1 MNSRT
6 MLIVVA
12 AVVVALGAALF
23 VQTQTLRTAKFVPC
37 PNGGTADFVVSVDA
51 QRAIHVDPDD
61 GNGNA
66 PSHKILR
73 WSGPADTELNFKLE
87 KKGNGAKPGPL
98 PAKKK
103 KPASG
108 DLCYRVGSGS
118 YTLKYDVAV
127 PGSPKLDPRIIVN

>member
-1 MNSRT
+1 

-12 AVVVALGAALF
+12 AVIIALAFALF
-23 VQTQTLRTAKFVPC
+23 VQTQTSMAAKFVPC
-37 PNGGTADFVVSVDA
+37 PSVGTADFVVSVDA
-51 QRAIHVDPDD
+51 QRVIHVDPND

-66 PSHKILR
+66 LSNKILR
-73 WSGPADTELNFKLE
+73 WSGPADMDLNFKLE
-87 KKGNGAKPGPL
+87 KKNNGAKPGRL
-98 PAKKK
+98 PARKK

-127 PGSPKLDPRIIVN
+127 PGSPTLDPRIIVN